1 LPGAGQDRS
10 ARAAFPGQRP
20 GGPAVMTATIQEP
33 GSRVSPGA
41 GRRAA
46 MPLPRDG
53 SRQPFRV
60 YARDP
65 DSGLLV
71 SDGLTYRGER
81 VALREARK
89 ITRVLG
95 QPAEARPA

>member
-1 LPGAGQDRS
+1 MTITALSTGED
-10 ARAAFPGQRP
+10 ARRV
-20 GGPAVMTATIQEP
+20 AVSTLIAP
-33 GSRVSPGA
+33 
-41 GRRAA
+41 
-46 MPLPRDG
+46 PRDDG
-53 SRQPFRV
+53 RQSFRV

-71 SDGLTYRGER
+71 SDGLTYRGEH
-81 VALREARK
+81 VAWREARK